1 MKSTRTRYGQRIHD
15 GLLLS
20 ELSINFAESIFSK
33 FTKFVLN
40 HLNLDIKTWRLMISW
55 LLVRTFLCSFC
66 DRYSELLF

>member
-1 MKSTRTRYGQRIHD
+1 MKSTRTRCGQRIHD

-40 HLNLDIKTWRLMISW
+40 HLNLDIKTWRLMIS
-55 LLVRTFLCSFC
+55 
-66 DRYSELLF
+66 